1 MMRNAQGGAAFDN
14 MARQFGLS
22 PQDTQRAVE
31 ALLPAFVMGLQRSAT
46 NPNAFA
52 NLMSLVGSGRPTGF
66 FDHPNLAFSPQ
77 AQSQGNDFLG
87 QLFRRSGA
95 SRRIADQAAAWSGVG
110 AAAVQQM
117 MPAVAAMLMGGMAK
131 TASQPPPPEPQSPFE
146 AWSGVMRQMLGVEP
160 KPAPEPANP
169 WLDMMQKM
177 TGQKPAEPAP
187 TPPPAPHSRCG
198 ASCSRPAR
206 CRRAARR
213 QPAEHPGH
221 RLGNGPETR
230 LTPDPTRSLTPALSR
245 ATVREAR

>member
-1 MMRNAQGGAAFDN
+1 MFNLFEMMRNAQGGAAFDN

-22 PQDTQRAVE
+22 PQDAQRAVE

-66 FDHPNLAFSPQ
+66 FDHPNMAFSPQ
-77 AQSQGNDFLG
+77 AQSHANDFLG
-87 QLFRRSGA
+87 QLFGNSDA

-131 TASQPPPPEPQSPFE
+131 AATAQPAAAEPQSPFD
-146 AWSGVMRQMLGVEP
+146 AWSSVMRQMLGVEP
-160 KPAPEPANP
+160 KPAPAPPAPANP

-187 TPPPAPHSRCG
+187 PPPASTPLEMWGQLFQTGREVGEQHVANLQSILDTAWG
-198 ASCSRPAR
+198 T
-206 CRRAARR
+206 
-213 QPAEHPGH
+213 
-221 RLGNGPETR
+221 GPKR
-230 LTPDPTRSLTPALSR
+230 G
-245 ATVREAR
+245 